1 VFAVTR
7 VCYLGFL
14 SLRFTIT
21 GLNNVSSRLVSS
33 HFILRPFIDKAY
45 EAQGDTPL
53 YDHVQSIGYLDQVV
67 CEVLRLCAPAFNL
80 LRGCGEEV
88 AYKGIRFPKGV
99 DVNIPNYVLY
109 RDPEILDNPLE
120 FNPESFSR
128 RQKRSGI
135 RTPLSRLVQ
144 ARASVLECD

>member
-1 VFAVTR
+1 M
-7 VCYLGFL
+7 
-14 SLRFTIT
+14 
-21 GLNNVSSRLVSS
+21 SRLVSS